1 MRELW
6 ESHPFDSPGDCTI
19 VSRSAW
25 IEEATR
31 IAGDVGAIHVSR
43 VPESGWP
50 RPVTFPGCRKVG
62 GPVRSESG
70 WPRPVSSG
78 LKESRSL
85 LGSSSGDT
93 IPIFSELGVA
103 SPKLPV

>member
-1 MRELW
+1 MGGLLFQAHGRRLRSRCEGAAGRTARRELW

-43 VPESGWP
+43 GAGKWVAPSGHVSRGAGKWVAP
-50 RPVTFPGCRKVG
+50 SRLEVG
-62 GPVRSESG
+62 GPVRS
-70 WPRPVSSG
+70 
-78 LKESRSL
+78 
-85 LGSSSGDT
+85 
-93 IPIFSELGVA
+93 
-103 SPKLPV
+103 LPV